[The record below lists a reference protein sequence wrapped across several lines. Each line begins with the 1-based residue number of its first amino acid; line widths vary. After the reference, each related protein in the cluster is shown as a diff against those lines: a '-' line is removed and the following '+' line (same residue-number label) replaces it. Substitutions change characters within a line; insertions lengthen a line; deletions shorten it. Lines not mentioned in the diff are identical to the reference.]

1 MTTYDQL
8 IGVGPVT
15 AKRGPRHYQ
24 GGGGVSSEQG
34 TRAQVAEQSENEAGE
49 QTGVEQIE
57 ANESLSEED
66 AARADAEV
74 LAELEERASRGEG
87 ERAEDLFELGEKGRA
102 GALRL
107 SAHFVLA
114 EFHCKDPQRTPVPAA
129 AVPALRRLV
138 REVLEPMRTKFGVC
152 TVWSGFRTDA
162 KNAQVGGAANSQHLY
177 HRTPKDVAADVTFA
191 QGTPGDWAAEADRL
205 LPQGG
210 VGRYP
215 TFVHVDNRPAR
226 ARW

>member
-1 MTTYDQL
+1 M
-8 IGVGPVT
+8 
-15 AKRGPRHYQ
+15 
-24 GGGGVSSEQG
+24 SSQEK
-34 TRAQVAEQSENEAGE
+34 THAQVDEQSENDAGE
-49 QTGVEQIE
+49 QAGVEQIE
-57 ANESLSEED
+57 ANESLSAED
-66 AARADAEV
+66 AQRADAQGF
-74 LAELEERASRGEG
+74 AELEERASRGEG
-87 ERAEDLFELGEKGRA
+87 EPVEDLFEPGERGAGRA
-102 GALRL
+102 AGPLRL

-114 EFHCKDPQRTPVPAA
+114 EFHCKDSQRTPVPAA

-191 QGTPGDWAAEADRL
+191 QGTPGEWADEADRL
-205 LPQGG
+205 LPRGG

-215 TFVHVDNRPAR
+215 TFVHVDNRPSR
-226 ARW
+226 DRW

>member
-1 MTTYDQL
+1 M
-8 IGVGPVT
+8 
-15 AKRGPRHYQ
+15 
-24 GGGGVSSEQG
+24 SSQEK
-34 TRAQVAEQSENEAGE
+34 TRAQVDEQLENDAGE
-49 QTGVEQIE
+49 ATGVEQIE
-57 ANESLSEED
+57 ANESLSAED

-74 LAELEERASRGEG
+74 IAELEDRASRGEG
-87 ERAEDLFELGEKGRA
+87 ERVEDLFEPGERGPARA
-102 GALRL
+102 GAPLRL

-114 EFHCKDPQRTPVPAA
+114 EFHCKDAKRTPVPAT

-138 REVLEPMRTKFGVC
+138 RDVLEPMRAKFGVC

-162 KNAQVGGAANSQHLY
+162 KNAEVGGAANSQHLY
-177 HRTPKDVAADVTFA
+177 HRTPKDVAADLTFA

-215 TFVHVDNRPAR
+215 TFVHVDNRPTR

>member
-1 MTTYDQL
+1 M
-8 IGVGPVT
+8 
-15 AKRGPRHYQ
+15 
-24 GGGGVSSEQG
+24 SSQEK
-34 TRAQVAEQSENEAGE
+34 TRAQVDEQSENDAGE
-49 QTGVEQIE
+49 ATGVEQIE
-57 ANESLSEED
+57 AKESLSAED
-66 AARADAEV
+66 AQRADAQV
-74 LAELEERASRGEG
+74 LAELEDRASRGEA
-87 ERAEDLFELGEKGRA
+87 EPVEDLFEPGERGRARA
-102 GALRL
+102 GAPLRL

-191 QGTPGDWAAEADRL
+191 QGTPGEWADEADRL
-205 LPQGG
+205 LPRGG

-215 TFVHVDNRPAR
+215 TFVHVDNRPTR
-226 ARW
+226 DRW

>member
-1 MTTYDQL
+1 
-8 IGVGPVT
+8 
-15 AKRGPRHYQ
+15 
-24 GGGGVSSEQG
+24 VSSEQG
-34 TRAQVAEQSENEAGE
+34 TRAQVAEQAENEAGE
-49 QTGVEQIE
+49 QKGVEQIE
-57 ANESLSEED
+57 ANESLSGED

-74 LAELEERASRGEG
+74 LTELEERASRGEG
-87 ERAEDLFELGEKGRA
+87 EPAEDLFELGEKGRA

-138 REVLEPMRTKFGVC
+138 REALEPMRTKFGVC

-215 TFVHVDNRPAR
+215 TFVHVDNRPTR